1 MRIVASNFCP
11 QGRIVMWH
19 LIITLL
25 IFVVILLL
33 SLLMIHLGFRVPR
46 NPEKTDPGRLG
57 LTFQTLSI
65 PTVSQKRLFGWL
77 LPVPGATTTLMI
89 LHGWGGNAE
98 QMLPMAL
105 PFHQAGMNVLL
116 IDARNHGNSDRD
128 GFSSLPRFAEDL
140 EKAIEWLKRTYPEY
154 SRKIVLLGHSVGGG
168 AVLLAASRRSDI
180 DAVISVSAFAHPEWM
195 MRRFLKR
202 VHIPAPLITFVIRYV
217 EWVIGYRYEEIAPI
231 NTICHIK
238 CPVLLVHGKADQT
251 VPVEDALIVERGCR
265 RPYIRL
271 LMVENAGHESVEK
284 IRVYK
289 EELVQF
295 LQDFGFPLRFP

>member
-1 MRIVASNFCP
+1 
-11 QGRIVMWH
+11 MWH
-19 LIITLL
+19 LFTIIL
-25 IFVVILLL
+25 IFAAILLL
-33 SLLMIHLGFRVPR
+33 SLVMIHLGFRVPK

-57 LTFQTLSI
+57 LVFQTLSI
-65 PTVSQKRLFGWL
+65 PTVSQKKLFGWL
-77 LPVPGATTTLMI
+77 LPVPGATATMII

-116 IDARNHGNSDRD
+116 VDARNHGHSDRD

-140 EKAIEWLKRTYPEY
+140 EKTIEWLKRTYPEY
-154 SRKIVLLGHSVGGG
+154 SRKIALLGHSVGGG

-180 DAVISVSAFAHPEWM
+180 DAVISVSAFAHPKWM
-195 MRRFLKR
+195 MRRFLQR

-238 CPVLLVHGKADQT
+238 CPVLLVHGKADRT
-251 VPVEDALIVERGCR
+251 VPVEDALAIEQGCR

-271 LMVENAGHESVEK
+271 LTVENAGHESVEK
-284 IRVYK
+284 IRSH
-289 EELVQF
+289 EEGLVQF

>member
-1 MRIVASNFCP
+1 MWYLVTIV
-11 QGRIVMWH
+11 
-19 LIITLL
+19 LIIAAIFLL
-25 IFVVILLL
+25 FLA
-33 SLLMIHLGFRVPR
+33 MIHLGFRIPR

-57 LTFQTLSI
+57 LAFQTLSI

-77 LPVPGATTTLMI
+77 LLVPGATTTLVI

-116 IDARNHGNSDRD
+116 VDARNHGQSDRD
-128 GFSSLPRFAEDL
+128 SFSSLPRFAEDL
-140 EKAIEWLKRTYPEY
+140 EKTIEWLKRTHPEY
-154 SRKIVLLGHSVGGG
+154 SHKIALLGHSVGGG

-202 VHIPAPLITFVIRYV
+202 VHIPAPLITFIIRYV

-251 VPVEDALIVERGCR
+251 VPVDDALTIERGCR
-265 RPYIRL
+265 RPSIRL
-271 LMVENAGHESVEK
+271 LIVENAGHESVEK
-284 IRVYK
+284 IRLHK
-289 EELVQF
+289 KELVKF
-295 LQDFGFPLRFP
+295 LQDSGFPLRFL

>member
-1 MRIVASNFCP
+1 
-11 QGRIVMWH
+11 MWY
-19 LIITLL
+19 LLTIIL
-25 IFVVILLL
+25 IFAAILLL
-33 SLLMIHLGFRVPR
+33 SLAMIHLGFRVPG
-46 NPEKTDPGRLG
+46 NSEKTDPGRLG
-57 LTFQTLSI
+57 LTFQTVSI

-77 LPVPGATTTLMI
+77 LPVPGATTTIVI

-105 PFHQAGMNVLL
+105 PFHKAGMNVLL
-116 IDARNHGNSDRD
+116 VDARNHGRSDRD

-140 EKAIEWLKRTYPEY
+140 EKSIEWLKCTYPEY
-154 SRKIVLLGHSVGGG
+154 SRKIALLGHSVGGG

-180 DAVISVSAFAHPEWM
+180 DAVISVSAFAHPKWM
-195 MRRFLKR
+195 MQRFLKR
-202 VHIPAPLITFVIRYV
+202 LHIPAPLISFVIRYV

-238 CPVLLVHGKADQT
+238 CPVLLVHGKADRT
-251 VPVEDALIVERGCR
+251 VPVEDALTIERGCR

-284 IRVYK
+284 IKGHK
-289 EELVQF
+289 EGMLQF
-295 LQDFGFPLRFP
+295 LRDSGFHLHSP

>member
-1 MRIVASNFCP
+1 MWYLLTIV
-11 QGRIVMWH
+11 
-19 LIITLL
+19 L
-25 IFVVILLL
+25 IFAVILLL
-33 SLLMIHLGFRVPR
+33 SLAMIHLGFRVPR
-46 NPEKTDPGRLG
+46 NPEKTDPDKLG
-57 LTFQTLSI
+57 LAFQTIYI
-65 PTVSQKRLFGWL
+65 PTVSQKQLFSWL
-77 LPVPGATTTLMI
+77 LPVPGATTTIVI

-116 IDARNHGNSDRD
+116 VDSRNHGRSDRD

-140 EKAIEWLKRTYPEY
+140 EKSIIWLKRTYPEY
-154 SRKIVLLGHSVGGG
+154 SRKIALLGHSVGGG

-180 DAVISVSAFAHPEWM
+180 DAVISISAFAHPKWM
-195 MRRFLKR
+195 MQRFLKQ
-202 VHIPAPLITFVIRYV
+202 VHIPAPLIIFVIRYA

-251 VPVEDALIVERGCR
+251 VPVEDALTIERGCR

-271 LMVENAGHESVEK
+271 LMVEDAGHESVEK
-284 IRVYK
+284 IK
-289 EELVQF
+289 THEKELVQF
-295 LQDFGFPLRFP
+295 LQDSGFHLPSP

>member
-1 MRIVASNFCP
+1 
-11 QGRIVMWH
+11 MWYF
-19 LIITLL
+19 LAAVLFL
-25 IFVVILLL
+25 GVILLL
-33 SLLMIHLGFRVPR
+33 SLAMIHFGFRVPR

-57 LTFQTLSI
+57 LAFQIISI

-77 LPVPGATTTLMI
+77 LPVPGATTTMVI

-116 IDARNHGNSDRD
+116 VDARNHGRSDQD
-128 GFSSLPRFAEDL
+128 SFSSLPRFAEDL
-140 EKAIEWLKRTYPEY
+140 ENTIEWLKRIYPEY
-154 SRKIVLLGHSVGGG
+154 SHKIALLGHSVGGG
-168 AVLLAASRRSDI
+168 AVLLAASRRSNI

-195 MRRFLKR
+195 MRRFLKQA
-202 VHIPAPLITFVIRYV
+202 HIPAPLITFVIRYV
-217 EWVIGYRYEEIAPI
+217 EWLIGYRYEEIAPI

-238 CPVLLVHGKADQT
+238 CPVLLVHGKADRT
-251 VPVEDALIVERGCR
+251 VPIEDALTIERGCR
-265 RPYIRL
+265 RSNIRL

-284 IRVYK
+284 IRVHE

-295 LQDFGFPLRFP
+295 LQDSGFPLLLKNEEKL

>member
-1 MRIVASNFCP
+1 MWYLVTIV
-11 QGRIVMWH
+11 
-19 LIITLL
+19 LIIAA
-25 IFVVILLL
+25 IFLL
-33 SLLMIHLGFRVPR
+33 SLAMIHLGFRIPR

-77 LPVPGATTTLMI
+77 LPVPGATTTMVI

-98 QMLPMAL
+98 QMLSMAL

-116 IDARNHGNSDRD
+116 VDARNHGRSDRD

-140 EKAIEWLKRTYPEY
+140 EKTIEWLKRTHPEY
-154 SRKIVLLGHSVGGG
+154 SHKIALLGHSVGGG

-195 MRRFLKR
+195 MRRYLKR
-202 VHIPAPLITFVIRYV
+202 VHIPALLITFINRYV
-217 EWVIGYRYEEIAPI
+217 EWVIGYRYEDIAPI

-238 CPVLLVHGKADQT
+238 CPVLLVHGKEDKT
-251 VPVEDALIVERGCR
+251 VPVEDALTIKRRCR

-271 LMVENAGHESVEK
+271 LIIENAGHESVEQ
-284 IRVYK
+284 IRVN
-289 EELVQF
+289 ERELVKF
-295 LQDFGFPLRFP
+295 LQDSGFPLHFP

>member
-1 MRIVASNFCP
+1 
-11 QGRIVMWH
+11 MWY
-19 LIITLL
+19 LFMISL
-25 IFVVILLL
+25 IFTAIILLFL
-33 SLLMIHLGFRVPR
+33 AMIHLGFRVPR

-57 LTFQTLSI
+57 LVFQTVSI

-77 LPVPGATTTLMI
+77 LPVPGATSTLII

-116 IDARNHGNSDRD
+116 VDARNHGRSDRS

-140 EKAIEWLKRTYPEY
+140 EKSIEWLKRTYPES
-154 SRKIVLLGHSVGGG
+154 SRKIALLGHSVGGG
-168 AVLLAASRRSDI
+168 AVLFAASRRSDI

-202 VHIPAPLITFVIRYV
+202 VHIPAPLITVVIRYA
-217 EWVIGYRYEEIAPI
+217 EWVIGYRYKEIAPI

-238 CPVLLVHGKADQT
+238 CPVLLVHGKADRT
-251 VPVEDALIVERGCR
+251 VPVEDALTIERGCR
-265 RPYIRL
+265 RPYIKL

-284 IRVYK
+284 IKGHK
-289 EELVQF
+289 EELLQF
-295 LQDFGFPLRFP
+295 LQDSGFSLHTP

>member
-1 MRIVASNFCP
+1 
-11 QGRIVMWH
+11 MWY
-19 LIITLL
+19 LFTIIL
-25 IFVVILLL
+25 IFTAILLL
-33 SLLMIHLGFRVPR
+33 FLAMIHLGFRIPK
-46 NPEKTDPGRLG
+46 NLEKMDPGRLG
-57 LTFQTLSI
+57 LAFQTVSI

-77 LPVPGATTTLMI
+77 LPIPGATSTLVI

-105 PFHQAGMNVLL
+105 PFHRSGMNVLL
-116 IDARNHGNSDRD
+116 VDARNHGRSDRD

-140 EKAIEWLKRTYPEY
+140 DKAIKWLKRTYPEY
-154 SRKIVLLGHSVGGG
+154 SRKIALLGHSVGGG

-180 DAVISVSAFAHPEWM
+180 DAVISVSAFAHPKWM
-195 MRRFLKR
+195 MQRFLKQL
-202 VHIPAPLITFVIRYV
+202 HIPVFLITFIIRYV

-251 VPVEDALIVERGCR
+251 VPLEDALSITRECKRS
-265 RPYIRL
+265 YIML
-271 LMVENAGHESVEK
+271 LTVENAGHESVEK
-284 IRVYK
+284 IKTHK

-295 LQDFGFPLRFP
+295 LRDSGFPIHSS